1 MSRTESRRPIRVLSA
16 DEIALLRQ
24 QQNQAPRSAAQLAA
38 LQSADRFRRTLAGP
52 SRRAEAAA
60 PAASPRPAP
69 PTSAPPT
76 SLLPSS
82 AQPHPAQPA
91 KAGAGLA
98 LHAVVQELPAN
109 DEPAATE
116 PLLAADTQ
124 WLALAAHQLPDGEA
138 GTAALTD
145 GLAVPELPRDPW
157 PEQMAH
163 TIAGLCARAEPAFV
177 NWTVTL
183 PMDPQVLPETDLR
196 LSLSQHWLSL
206 RFITQSPRS
215 HHLVCRYRQSLLAEL
230 ERLPN
235 LPHGIDIEVT

>member
-1 MSRTESRRPIRVLSA
+1 MSRTESRRPLRVLSA
-16 DEIALLRQ
+16 QEIAQLQQ

-38 LQSADRFRRTLAGP
+38 SQSADRFRRTLAAP
-52 SRRAEAAA
+52 LRRAEAAA
-60 PAASPRPAP
+60 PAVSPRP
-69 PTSAPPT
+69 SAPPAPA
-76 SLLPSS
+76 LPN
-82 AQPHPAQPA
+82 PAQPA
-91 KAGAGLA
+91 KASAGLA
-98 LHAVVQELPAN
+98 LHAVVQELPEN
-109 DEPAATE
+109 DESPAVE
-116 PLLAADTQ
+116 PLLAAATQ
-124 WLALAAHQLPDGEA
+124 WLDLAAPELPEGETA
-138 GTAALTD
+138 TAALND
-145 GLAVPELPRDPW
+145 GLAVPELAHDPW

-163 TIAGLCARAEPAFV
+163 TIAGLCARAEPSFV

-206 RFITQSPRS
+206 RFITQSPQS